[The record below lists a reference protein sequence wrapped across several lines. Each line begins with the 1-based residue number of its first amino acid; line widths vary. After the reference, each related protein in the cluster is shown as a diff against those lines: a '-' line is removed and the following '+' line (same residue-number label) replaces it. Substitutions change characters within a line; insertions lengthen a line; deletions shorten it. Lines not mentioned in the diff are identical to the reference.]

1 MSAASARAL
10 VVDDERMN
18 REVIVA
24 NLRVAG
30 FDTVTAEDGLQAWE
44 ILDAHPEAF
53 DVVLLDRRMP
63 RMDGMDLLRKLKAD
77 QRLDHIPVIMQTA
90 YAETEDVTAGIKAGA
105 YYYLAKPLDR
115 RLLLSVT
122 EAAIADHQRRQRLL
136 DDLDKRTTAMLLL
149 ESGTF
154 RFRTL
159 DEGHTL
165 AVALARSCP
174 QARHLVAGLSEL
186 FTNAVEHGNLG
197 IGYEEKAQLL
207 ENRRW
212 RQEIEARLDTP
223 EGRTRMVEVEVSR
236 QAGRVSFV
244 IRDQGS
250 GFDWRGYGQ
259 ISPERAFAPHGRG
272 IALARNLAFDH
283 LEYNECGNQVT
294 AVVEIAVLPPS
305 EDQAICAVASSLQI
319 ATPQVVSEEMQLA
332 QAMQLELLP
341 QPKSLDDLLRRSGLL
356 VSAHFET
363 SSSLGG
369 DLWGLQVI
377 DQYRT
382 GLWVADFSGHG
393 LVAALNVFRLHA
405 LIAQCTPVADLPAA
419 FLAELS
425 RRLSDLLP
433 VGQYA
438 TMIYGVV
445 DQSRGCFRYAAAAMP
460 PPLLRHA
467 DGKVEKG
474 DGTGLPLGLSP
485 RAAYAERQ
493 MPLSSGG
500 LLLLSSDGLSD
511 NPDNDGTKLGNAGI
525 KLGNAGIKT
534 LIEESG
540 TESGANAVLAPFL
553 ARVARPLRDD
563 LTAVCCRLP

>member
-1 MSAASARAL
+1 MCAALARAL

-24 NLRVAG
+24 NLRAAG
-30 FDTVTAEDGLQAWE
+30 FETVTAEDGLQAWE
-44 ILDAHPEAF
+44 ILDAHPGAF
-53 DVVLLDRRMP
+53 DVILLDRRMP
-63 RMDGMDLLRKLKAD
+63 RMDGMELLRKLKD
-77 QRLDHIPVIMQTA
+77 DSRLDHIPVIMQTA
-90 YAETEDVTAGIKAGA
+90 YADPEDVTAGIKAGA

-149 ESGTF
+149 DSGTF

-165 AVALARSCP
+165 AVALARACP

-197 IGYEEKAQLL
+197 IGYDEKAHLL

-212 RQEIEARLDTP
+212 RQEVEARLDTP
-223 EGRTRMVEVEVSR
+223 GGRARMVEVEVTR
-236 QAGRVSFV
+236 QTERICFV
-244 IRDQGS
+244 IRDQGD
-250 GFDWRGYGQ
+250 GFDWRGFGQ

-283 LEYNECGNQVT
+283 MEYNDIGNQVT
-294 AVVEIAVLPPS
+294 AWIDMADTSADRGQAVC
-305 EDQAICAVASSLQI
+305 AIASSLKVD
-319 ATPQVVSEEMQLA
+319 APPLVSEEIQLA
-332 QAMQLELLP
+332 RAMQLELLP
-341 QPKSLDDLLRRSGLL
+341 PQKSLDDLLRRSGLL
-356 VSAHFET
+356 LSAHFET

-369 DLWGLQVI
+369 DLWGMQVV

-405 LIAQCTPVADLPAA
+405 LVAQCAPVADMPAA

-425 RRLSDLLP
+425 RRLSELLP

-445 DQSRGCFRYAAAAMP
+445 DQSAGLFRYAAAAMP
-460 PPLLRHA
+460 PPLLRRT
-467 DGKVEKG
+467 DGRVEKG
-474 DGTGLPLGLSP
+474 DGAGLPLGLSA
-485 RAAYAERQ
+485 RATYAERQ
-493 MPLSSGG
+493 MALSPGG
-500 LLLLSSDGLSD
+500 LLFLSSDGLAD
-511 NPDNDGTKLGNAGI
+511 NPDGDGNKLGNGGI
-525 KLGNAGIKT
+525 KM
-534 LIEESG
+534 LIEASG
-540 TESGANAVLAPFL
+540 QEATANSVLAPFL

>member
-1 MSAASARAL
+1 MSAAAARAL

-30 FDTVTAEDGLQAWE
+30 FETVTAEDGLQAWE
-44 ILDAHPEAF
+44 ILDAHPGAF
-53 DVVLLDRRMP
+53 DVILLDRHLP
-63 RMDGMDLLRKLKAD
+63 RMDGKELLRKLKD
-77 QRLDHIPVIMQTA
+77 DERLDHIPVIMQTA
-90 YAETEDVTAGIKAGA
+90 YADPQDVTDGIKAGA

-149 ESGTF
+149 DSGTF

-165 AVALARSCP
+165 AVALARACP

-197 IGYEEKAQLL
+197 IGYDEKAQLL

-223 EGRTRMVEVEVSR
+223 QGRNRRVEVQVTR
-236 QAGRVSFV
+236 QDDSISFV
-244 IRDQGS
+244 IRDQGD
-250 GFDWRGYGQ
+250 GFDWRGFGQ

-272 IALARNLAFDH
+272 IALARNLAFDQV
-283 LEYNECGNQVT
+283 EYNESGNQVC
-294 AVVEIAVLPPS
+294 ARLNLAARPD
-305 EDQAICAVASSLQI
+305 DQEAPVCAIASSLNV
-319 ATPQVVSEEMQLA
+319 AAPPLVSEEIQLA
-332 QAMQLELLP
+332 RAMQLELLP
-341 QPKSLDDLLRRSGLL
+341 QPKALDDLLRRSGLHL
-356 VSAHFET
+356 SAHFET

-369 DLWGLQVI
+369 DLWGVQVV

-405 LIAQCTPVADLPAA
+405 LIAQCAPVADMPAA
-419 FLAELS
+419 FLSELS

-445 DQSRGCFRYAAAAMP
+445 DQSAGLFRYAAAAMP
-460 PPLLRHA
+460 PPLLRQA
-467 DGKVEKG
+467 DGQIEKG
-474 DGTGLPLGLSP
+474 DGAGLPLGLSS
-485 RAAYAERQ
+485 RVTYVERQ
-493 MPLSSGG
+493 MKLAPSG
-500 LLLLSSDGLSD
+500 LLFLASDGLAD
-511 NPDNDGTKLGNAGI
+511 NPDCDGVKLGNAGI
-525 KLGNAGIKT
+525 KA
-534 LIEESG
+534 LIQESG
-540 TESGANAVLAPFL
+540 QQCVADSVLAPFL

>member
-1 MSAASARAL
+1 MSTAAARAL

-30 FDTVTAEDGLQAWE
+30 FETVTAEDGLQAWE
-44 ILDAHPEAF
+44 ILDAHPGAF
-53 DVVLLDRRMP
+53 DVILLDRRMP
-63 RMDGMDLLRKLKAD
+63 RMDGMELLRKLKDD
-77 QRLDHIPVIMQTA
+77 QRLDHVPVIMQTA

-197 IGYEEKAQLL
+197 IGYAEKALLL

-212 RQEIEARLDTP
+212 RQEVEARLDTP
-223 EGRTRMVEVEVSR
+223 EGRARMVEVQVTR
-236 QAGRVSFV
+236 QPESVTFV
-244 IRDQGS
+244 ISDQGN
-250 GFDWRGYGQ
+250 GFDWRGFGQ

-272 IALARNLAFDH
+272 IALARTLAFDH
-283 LEYNECGNQVT
+283 LHYNERGNQVT
-294 AVVEIAVLPPS
+294 ATIHIAAGSDGEDRAACSVAPSLLAATAPP
-305 EDQAICAVASSLQI
+305 A
-319 ATPQVVSEEMQLA
+319 SEEMQLA
-332 QAMQLELLP
+332 RAMQMELLP
-341 QPKSLDDLLRRSGLL
+341 QPKVLDDLLRRSGLR

-369 DLWGLQVI
+369 DLWGVQVI
-377 DQYRT
+377 DPYRT

-405 LIAQCTPVADLPAA
+405 LIAQCTPVADMPAA
-419 FLAELS
+419 FLAEIS
-425 RRLSDLLP
+425 RRLAELLP

-438 TMIYGVV
+438 TMTYGVV
-445 DQSRGCFRYAAAAMP
+445 DQSRGRFRYAAAAMP

-467 DGKVEKG
+467 DGTVEKG
-474 DGTGLPLGLSP
+474 DGAGLPLGLSP
-485 RAAYAERQ
+485 RATYAERDL
-493 MPLSSGG
+493 PLSSGG
-500 LLLLSSDGLSD
+500 LLFLSSDGLAD
-511 NPDNDGTKLGNAGI
+511 NPDHDGVKLGNAGI
-525 KLGNAGIKT
+525 KA
-534 LIEESG
+534 LIEQARSESL
-540 TESGANAVLAPFL
+540 ADAVLAPFL

>member
-1 MSAASARAL
+1 MSAAPARAL

-30 FDTVTAEDGLQAWE
+30 FETVTAEDGLQAWE
-44 ILDAHPEAF
+44 ILDAHPDAF

-63 RMDGMDLLRKLKAD
+63 RMDGMELLRKLKDD
-77 QRLDHIPVIMQTA
+77 QRLGHIPVIMQTA

-159 DEGHTL
+159 DQGHTL

-197 IGYEEKAQLL
+197 IGYAEKALLL
-207 ENRRW
+207 ESRRW
-212 RQEIEARLDTP
+212 RQEVEARLDTP
-223 EGRTRMVEVEVSR
+223 EGRARMVEVQVTR
-236 QAGRVSFV
+236 QPDSVIFV
-244 IRDQGS
+244 IRDQGD
-250 GFDWRGYGQ
+250 GFDWRGFGQ

-283 LEYNECGNQVT
+283 LHYNDRGNQVT
-294 AVVEIAVLPPS
+294 ATVDIAAGGT
-305 EDQAICAVASSLQI
+305 EGDEQAACAVASSLHT
-319 ATPQVVSEEMQLA
+319 AAPPVASEEMQLA
-332 QAMQLELLP
+332 RAMQMELLP
-341 QPKSLDDLLRRSGLL
+341 QPKVLDDLLRRSGLR

-369 DLWGLQVI
+369 DLWGVQVI
-377 DQYRT
+377 DPYRT

-405 LIAQCTPVADLPAA
+405 LIAQCTPVADMPAA

-425 RRLSDLLP
+425 RRLADLLP

-438 TMIYGVV
+438 TMTYGVV
-445 DQSRGCFRYAAAAMP
+445 DQSRGRFRYAAAAMP

-467 DGKVEKG
+467 DGTVEKG
-474 DGTGLPLGLSP
+474 DGAGLPLGLSP
-485 RAAYAERQ
+485 RATYAERQ
-493 MPLSSGG
+493 LPLSCGG
-500 LLLLSSDGLSD
+500 LLFLSSDGLAD
-511 NPDNDGTKLGNAGI
+511 NPDHDGV

-534 LIEESG
+534 LIEQAQGESL
-540 TESGANAVLAPFL
+540 ADAVLAPFL